1 MVVAHETGHGTERNG
16 TGGGRAVALAS
27 MRRGEEGVILGL
39 EGLGGDEAAMLR
51 AMGLGERVRV
61 RMCREGEPVVVAV
74 GTTAGRHCHC
84 HGHCR
89 IGLAR
94 GLAERVRVEVGARSG
109 DEHA

>member
-1 MVVAHETGHGTERNG
+1 M
-16 TGGGRAVALAS
+16 AS
-27 MRRGEEGVILGL
+27 LRRGEEGVVLGL
-39 EGLGGDEAAMLR
+39 EGLAGDEAAMLR

-74 GTTAGRHCHC
+74 GTTAGRRCHC

-94 GLAERVRVEVGARSG
+94 GLAERVMVGVEVRKPGPGVGSGEQGA
-109 DEHA
+109 